1 MENFRN
7 RSVNQGSLA
16 RGFMAVDMDSM
27 PVISTAKPSIM
38 VPTPFLRSERCI
50 YKSTPIKARM
60 GQKFTGLH
68 SCSQKLSP

>member
-1 MENFRN
+1 
-7 RSVNQGSLA
+7 
-16 RGFMAVDMDSM
+16 MAVDMASM